1 MQKLTTIQTT
11 PPSGRNKAAM
21 RLGRLLLKRIWL
33 PHAVYEALPAIY
45 ICSGLV
51 ALIAALYL
59 PGSIWIL
66 PWAIVFGFAALHL
79 GIRIA
84 ALRHKF
90 RRKKKPDPEF
100 DPVQPKS
107 QA

>member
-1 MQKLTTIQTT
+1 MQKFTTIQTT
-11 PPSGRNKAAM
+11 PPSGLNKAAR
-21 RLGRLLLKRIWL
+21 RLGRLFLKRIWL
-33 PHAVYEALPAIY
+33 PNALYEALPTIY

-51 ALIAALYL
+51 ALISALYL

-66 PWAIVFGFAALHL
+66 PWAFVFGFAALHL
-79 GIRIA
+79 GIAIA

-100 DPVQPKS
+100 DPVQSKS
-107 QA
+107 

>member
-1 MQKLTTIQTT
+1 MQKLTTIQTS
-11 PPSGRNKAAM
+11 PPSGRNQAAR
-21 RLGRLLLKRIWL
+21 RLRRLLLQRIWL
-33 PHAVYEALPAIY
+33 PRAVYEALPAIY

-90 RRKKKPDPEF
+90 RRKQKPYPEF
-100 DPVQPKS
+100 DLAQPKS
-107 QA
+107 